1 MLPNLQSSIT
11 INSALAEAL
20 GLSCTST
27 NNHHCQLSYEHN
39 LNLFYYFFNP
49 WCCYMSS
56 FCTPWSLAE
65 YQIVELLPT
74 PALEDPA
81 PAWLSWKQAL
91 LNSQLTGLQ
100 SKLQPC
106 TIYLGKCPTRLMICK
121 VDLLFGCL
129 LWQLLKGV
137 CWLQPQMSLHTL
149 LLTISFF

>member
-1 MLPNLQSSIT
+1 MLPNLQSSVT

-27 NNHHCQLSYEHN
+27 NNHHCELNYEHS
-39 LNLFYYFFNP
+39 LSLFYNFLKSLMLLYFIS
-49 WCCYMSS
+49 Y
-56 FCTPWSLAE
+56 TPWSLAE
-65 YQIVELLPT
+65 SQIVELLPT

-129 LWQLLKGV
+129 LWQLLKAV

-149 LLTISFF
+149 LLAISFF